1 LTKPCAQNKAKDNK
15 MKVKRTLSLKTATQ
29 IIDKALAYAHDA
41 GINPLCAVVTDG
53 AGIPIAMQS
62 EDGCGTLRFN
72 VALAKAYGALGM
84 GTSSRDLRDRME
96 DRPNFAS
103 AMAALSGGKFVPAP
117 GGVLIVDAEGFAI
130 GAVGISGDTSEKDEY
145 CAISAIHE
153 AGFGSAPETPDA
165 NWRG

>member
-1 LTKPCAQNKAKDNK
+1 L
-15 MKVKRTLSLKTATQ
+15 KVKRTLSLATATL
-29 IIDKALAYAHDA
+29 IIDKALAHAHA
-41 GINPLCAVVTDG
+41 AAINPLCVVVTDS

-72 VALAKAYGALGM
+72 VAFGKAYGALGM

-96 DRPNFAS
+96 DRPNFSS
-103 AMAALSGGKFVPAP
+103 AMAALSGGRFVPAP
-117 GGVLIVDAEGFAI
+117 GGVLIVDADGFAI

-145 CAISAIHE
+145 CAISAIHD
-153 AGFGSAPETPDA
+153 AGFASSPETPDA